1 LAGHRP
7 SFTTLLQVTNQC
19 PIDFGPQWRTV
30 ALEFELP
37 GYVVRQPFAIAAVL
51 ALTPLLILPACFFY
65 YDVTPKVAVAL
76 IGAAVGLVLFLRD
89 ITFSQARRL
98 WADELGRCF
107 CLLTAAQLISL
118 LLSTFFSSHPA
129 LSWNGGNWRRFG
141 LVSQSAVLALAT
153 LADLA
158 AVMPAVPG
166 GIMLPKPRG
175 RADAELLNHYLTA
188 LEAATGAAPGT
199 TKVILLVGE
208 TAEGVLAA
216 VSYVGVPRLSAMTWG
231 AEDLATEL
239 GAISNRA
246 EDGSYDF
253 TYQLARSLCLVGAG
267 AAGVPAIET
276 IHGDFRDEAGLRKRT
291 AQVRRAGF
299 RGMLAIHP
307 AQVDVINE
315 TFTPSAA
322 EREAAQEIVDLFA
335 ANPGAG
341 AIGYKG
347 AMLDR
352 PHLARA
358 QAVLALAS
366 RR

>member
-1 LAGHRP
+1 MATQAESINARSWLFAPGDSERKMEKATASAADIVLIDLEDAVSEAEKPKARPMVSAFLKANAKHR
-7 SFTTLLQVTNQC
+7 
-19 PIDFGPQWRTV
+19 
-30 ALEFELP
+30 E
-37 GYVVRQPFAIAAVL
+37 
-51 ALTPLLILPACFFY
+51 
-65 YDVTPKVAVAL
+65 
-76 IGAAVGLVLFLRD
+76 
-89 ITFSQARRL
+89 RL
-98 WADELGRCF
+98 WVRINPIQGPHA
-107 CLLTAAQLISL
+107 
-118 LLSTFFSSHPA
+118 
-129 LSWNGGNWRRFG
+129 
-141 LVSQSAVLALAT
+141 

-158 AVMPAVPG
+158 AVLPAVPG

-216 VSYVGVPRLSAMTWG
+216 VSYIGVPRLSAMTWG